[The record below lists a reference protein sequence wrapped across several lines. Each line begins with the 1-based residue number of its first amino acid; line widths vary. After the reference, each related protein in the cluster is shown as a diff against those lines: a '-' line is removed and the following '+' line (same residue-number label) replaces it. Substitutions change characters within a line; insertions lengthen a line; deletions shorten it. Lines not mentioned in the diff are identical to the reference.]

1 MVKFPDVCILSAISL
16 HIPAAHV
23 HPYKH
28 PTCPPRT
35 RHIPITYLSCY
46 SKLESQAKKDYL
58 RLCMKGIVNRNNKEQ

>member
-28 PTCPPRT
+28 PTCPPPDT
-35 RHIPITYLSCY
+35 AHSDHLSQ
-46 SKLESQAKKDYL
+46 LLLQARESGQEGLFTFMYEGHSQQK
-58 RLCMKGIVNRNNKEQ
+58 